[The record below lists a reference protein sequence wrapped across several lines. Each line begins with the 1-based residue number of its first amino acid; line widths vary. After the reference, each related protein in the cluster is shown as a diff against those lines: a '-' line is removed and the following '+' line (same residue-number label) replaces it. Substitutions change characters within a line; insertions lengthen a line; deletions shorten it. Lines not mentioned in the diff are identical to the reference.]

1 MLLQGIGGEFLAHA
15 RAIEYATRA
24 VVDEGCSVDA
34 TLVGKAQYRVNTLG
48 FEQAHEL
55 GPVISLS
62 ECLEHRPLG
71 RLGEFLF
78 GNLFLRQRKR
88 FSMAA

>member
-1 MLLQGIGGEFLAHA
+1 MFLQGIGREFLAHT
-15 RAIEYATRA
+15 RAIEHATRA
-24 VVDEGCSVDA
+24 VVDEGGSID
-34 TLVGKAQYRVNTLG
+34 TSFVGKTQHRIDALG
-48 FEQAHEL
+48 FEQIYEF